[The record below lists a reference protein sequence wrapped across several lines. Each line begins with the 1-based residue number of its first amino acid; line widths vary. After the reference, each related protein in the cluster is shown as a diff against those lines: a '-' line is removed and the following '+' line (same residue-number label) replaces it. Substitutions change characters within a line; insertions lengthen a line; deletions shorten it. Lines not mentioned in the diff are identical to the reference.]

1 MRAGRLKNH
10 KDDDM
15 TQQKDRLIEFPCA
28 FPIKVMGAQHPDFL
42 PEILAA
48 VQRHAPDTAEEH
60 ITSRPSS
67 GGNYLSAT
75 VTVQAQNQEHLDDI
89 YRSLTAHPLVKVV
102 L

>member
-1 MRAGRLKNH
+1 
-10 KDDDM
+10 M
-15 TQQKDRLIEFPCA
+15 TQQKDSLIEFPCA

-48 VQRHAPDTAEEH
+48 VPRHAPGTAEEH